1 MANRAVA
8 TYVNDR
14 LAGAALRLTSLRT
27 LPPDPVTPVRP
38 CNLGPLKGNLHAM
51 PRSVEGTL

>member
-8 TYVNDR
+8 TYVNSK

-27 LPPDPVTPVRP
+27 ETPDPVTQLRL
-38 CNLGPLKGNLHAM
+38 CNLGTLKGNLHAM
-51 PRSVEGTL
+51 PRSVEGSL